1 MAKGE
6 EDGIV
11 SRKTTAMLMVL
22 SMIVGAGGTYAGMQ
36 LANQQS
42 EGKTLII
49 QPNEAAEK
57 SANGS
62 ENEDLEKIEQAYE
75 LIKSRYVEK
84 VEDKK
89 LIEGAIQG
97 MIETLN
103 DPYSVYMDE
112 ETAHQFNESLDSS
125 FEGIGAEVS
134 MVDGKVTIVA
144 PFKNSP
150 AEKAGLKPNDQIIK
164 VNGESIEGLDLY
176 EAVLKI
182 RGKKGTAVVLDVIR
196 PGVKEVMK
204 VKVVRDEIPI
214 ETVYEAVKTYE
225 GKKVGYLEVTSF
237 SENTAQDFKEKLEK
251 LEDQQIDGL
260 IIDVRGNPGGYLQSV
275 EEILK
280 EFIPKDKPYVQIQE
294 RNGNKQRFFSNL
306 TEKKDYPIAVLIDKG
321 SASASE
327 ILASAM
333 KEAGGYKLVGE
344 TTFGKGTVQ
353 QAVPMGDGSNIKLTL
368 YKWLTPEGNWIHK
381 KGVKPDVSVK
391 QPKYFY
397 ANPINLDKELVYDM
411 NNEQVKSAQQMLKG
425 LGFDPGRED
434 GYFSKETEA
443 AVKAFQKANK
453 LPVTGKIDKQTA
465 GLLEAK
471 IIEAI
476 RDDKN
481 DQQLKTAM
489 KLLFE

>member
-11 SRKTTAMLMVL
+11 RRKTTAMLMVL
-22 SMIVGAGGTYAGMQ
+22 SMLVGAGGTYAGMQ
-36 LANQQS
+36 LIEKD
-42 EGKTLII
+42 EGGTLLIETKD
-49 QPNEAAEK
+49 EAAKETSNDEK
-57 SANGS
+57 K
-62 ENEDLEKIEQAYE
+62 EFEKIEQVFD
-75 LIKSRYVEK
+75 LIRTRYVEE
-84 VEDKK
+84 VDDEK

-97 MIETLN
+97 MIETLD

-112 ETAHQFNESLDSS
+112 ETAQQFSESLDSS

-134 MVDGKVTIVA
+134 MMDGKVTIVA

-182 RGKKGTAVVLDVIR
+182 RGKKGTKVVLDIIR

-204 VKVVRDEIPI
+204 VEVIRDEIPI
-214 ETVYEAVKTYE
+214 ETVYDEVKTYD

-237 SENTAQDFKEKLEK
+237 SENTARDFKEKLNQLEK
-251 LEDQQIDGL
+251 QHIDGL
-260 IIDVRGNPGGYLQSV
+260 VIDVRGNPGGYLDSV
-275 EEILK
+275 EAILK

-294 RNGNKQRFFSNL
+294 RNGDKQRFFSNL
-306 TEKKDYPIAVLIDKG
+306 AEKKDYPIVVLIDNG

-327 ILASAM
+327 ILAGAM

-368 YKWLTPEGNWIHK
+368 YKWLTPNGNWIHK
-381 KGVKPDVSVK
+381 KGIEPDVAVK
-391 QPKYFY
+391 QPEYFY
-397 ANPINLDKELVYDM
+397 ANPIHLERELVYDM

-425 LGFDPGRED
+425 LGFNPGRED
-434 GYFSKETEA
+434 GYFSKETEK

-453 LPVTGKIDKQTA
+453 LPVTGKIDEKTA

-476 RDDKN
+476 RDEQNDK
-481 DQQLKTAM
+481 QLKTAM